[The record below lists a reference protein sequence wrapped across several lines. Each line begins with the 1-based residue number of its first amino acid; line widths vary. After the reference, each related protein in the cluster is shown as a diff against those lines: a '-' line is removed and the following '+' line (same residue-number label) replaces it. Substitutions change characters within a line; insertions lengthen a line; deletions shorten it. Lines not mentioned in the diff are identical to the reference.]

1 LCDILTFFQHN
12 AGEEYLMTTIYIGVM
27 TGTSMDG
34 VDFVAASFDPLHI
47 HATLTVA
54 FDPHLRDELMAL
66 TLPDDNEIDRMGK
79 ADVALATMIGNGI
92 NQLIQENNLDKSQI
106 KAIGCHGQTIRH
118 RPEHGFTLQIGD
130 PNIITEITQIPVI
143 SDFRRRDMAAGGQG
157 APLVPAFHQALFQH
171 STIHRVILNLGG
183 IANVSML
190 PAGDEQNVYGFDTG
204 PANIL
209 MDAWCHRYTGQPYD
223 ENGNWAAYGQP
234 IRSLLDR
241 LQANEYFS
249 KEPPKSTGR
258 EDFNLEWLDEQI
270 LDWRN
275 DLEYD
280 ELEDTPE
287 NIQATLMKLTTRAIK
302 KAIYRSPLD
311 TGEVYVCGGGAYN
324 SHLLEQLRWRLRKHN
339 WSVQS
344 TSALGL
350 APTWVEA
357 TAFAWLAMRFD
368 QQLSGN
374 LPAVTGAKGY
384 RILGTITAV

>member
-1 LCDILTFFQHN
+1 
-12 AGEEYLMTTIYIGVM
+12 
-27 TGTSMDG
+27 MDG
-34 VDFVAASFDPLHI
+34 VDIVAASFDPLQL
-47 HATLTVA
+47 HATLTVP
-54 FDPHLRDELMAL
+54 FDPDLRDELMAL
-66 TLPDDNEIDRMGK
+66 ALPDDNEIDRMGK
-79 ADVALATMIGNGI
+79 ADVALATMIGHGI
-92 NQLIQENNLDKSQI
+92 NQLIEENNI
-106 KAIGCHGQTIRH
+106 HRNEIRAIGSHGQTIRH

-130 PNIITEITQIPVI
+130 PNIITEITQIAVV

-171 STIHRVILNLGG
+171 ESIHRVILNLGG

-190 PAGDEQNVYGFDTG
+190 PAGNPDGVFGFDTG

-234 IRSLLDR
+234 IRSLLER
-241 LQANEYFS
+241 LQAHDYFS

-270 LDWRN
+270 SDWRN

-280 ELEDTPE
+280 ELDDTPE
-287 NIQATLMKLTTRAIK
+287 NVQATLLKLTTRAIK
-302 KAIYRSPLD
+302 KAIYRSDLD

-324 SHLLEQLRWRLRKHN
+324 SYLLEQLRWRLRKHH

-357 TAFAWLAMRFD
+357 TAFAWLAMRFV

-374 LPAVTGAKGY
+374 LPAVTGAKGD
-384 RILGTITAV
+384 RILGTLTAV

>member
-1 LCDILTFFQHN
+1 
-12 AGEEYLMTTIYIGVM
+12 MTAIYIGVM

-34 VDFVAASFDPLHI
+34 VDIVAASFDPLQL
-47 HATLTVA
+47 HATLTLP
-54 FDPHLRDELMAL
+54 FDPDLRDELMAL
-66 TLPDDNEIDRMGK
+66 TLPNDNEIDRMGK
-79 ADVALATMIGNGI
+79 ADVALAQMIGSGI
-92 NQLIQENNLDKSQI
+92 NELIEKNHLDRSQI
-106 KAIGCHGQTIRH
+106 KAIGSHGQTIRH

-130 PNIITEITQIPVI
+130 PNIITEMTQIPVI
-143 SDFRRRDMAAGGQG
+143 SDFRRRDIAAGGQG

-171 STIHRVILNLGG
+171 SSIHRVILNLGG

-190 PAGDEQNVYGFDTG
+190 PAGNPDGVFGFDTG

-241 LQANEYFS
+241 LQAHEYFS

-270 LDWRN
+270 ADWHN
-275 DLEYD
+275 DLEYN
-280 ELEDTPE
+280 ELEDIPE
-287 NIQATLMKLTTRAIK
+287 NIQATLLKLTTRAIK
-302 KAIYRSPLD
+302 KAIYRSNMD

-339 WSVQS
+339 WSVQT
-344 TSALGL
+344 TSAIGL

-357 TAFAWLAMRFD
+357 TAFAWLAMRFVN
-368 QQLSGN
+368 QQSGN
-374 LPAVTGAKGY
+374 LPTVTGAAGY
-384 RILGTITAV
+384 RILGSITAV

>member
-1 LCDILTFFQHN
+1 MS
-12 AGEEYLMTTIYIGVM
+12 AIYIGVM

-34 VDFVAASFDPLHI
+34 VDIVATSFEPLTLHAKLTVPFDPE
-47 HATLTVA
+47 
-54 FDPHLRDELMAL
+54 LRDELMAL

-79 ADVALATMIGNGI
+79 ADVALAQMIGQGV
-92 NQLIQENNLDKSQI
+92 NQLIEMNGLDRSRI
-106 KAIGCHGQTIRH
+106 KAIGSHGQTIRH
-118 RPEHGFTLQIGD
+118 RPEYGFTLQIGD
-130 PNIITEITQIPVI
+130 PNIITEITQLPVI

-171 STIHRVILNLGG
+171 DSIHRVILNLGG

-190 PAGDEQNVYGFDTG
+190 PANNPNSVYGFDTG

-209 MDAWCHRYTGQPYD
+209 MDAWCQRHTGNAYD
-223 ENGNWAAYGQP
+223 ENGDWAAYGQP

-241 LQANEYFS
+241 LQNHEFFA

-258 EDFNLEWLDEQI
+258 EDFNLEWLDDQI
-270 LDWRN
+270 SDWRN
-275 DLEYD
+275 DLDYD

-287 NIQATLMKLTTRAIK
+287 NVQATLMKLTTRAIK
-302 KAIYRSPLD
+302 KAIYRSKDLMP

-339 WSVQS
+339 WSVQ
-344 TSALGL
+344 TTDALGL

-357 TAFAWLAMRFD
+357 TAFAWLAMRFI

-374 LPAVTGAKGY
+374 LATVTGASGD

>member
-1 LCDILTFFQHN
+1 MS
-12 AGEEYLMTTIYIGVM
+12 AIYIGVM

-34 VDFVAASFDPLHI
+34 VDIVATSFDPLTL
-47 HATLTVA
+47 HATLTVP
-54 FDPHLRDELMAL
+54 FEPELRDELMAL

-79 ADVALATMIGNGI
+79 ADVALAQMIGQGV
-92 NQLIQENNLDKSQI
+92 NQLIEMNGLDRSRI
-106 KAIGCHGQTIRH
+106 KAIGSHGQTIRH
-118 RPEHGFTLQIGD
+118 RPEYGFTLQIGD
-130 PNIITEITQIPVI
+130 PNIITEITQLPVI

-171 STIHRVILNLGG
+171 DSIHRVILNLGG

-190 PAGDEQNVYGFDTG
+190 PANNPNAVYGFDTG

-209 MDAWCHRYTGQPYD
+209 MDAWCQRHTGNAYD
-223 ENGNWAAYGQP
+223 ENGDWAAYGQP

-241 LQANEYFS
+241 LQNHEFFA

-258 EDFNLEWLDEQI
+258 EDFNLEWLDDQI
-270 LDWRN
+270 SDWRN
-275 DLEYD
+275 DLDYD

-287 NIQATLMKLTTRAIK
+287 NVQATLMKLTTRAIK
-302 KAIYRSPLD
+302 KAIYRSKDLMP

-339 WSVQS
+339 WSVQ
-344 TSALGL
+344 TTDALGL

-357 TAFAWLAMRFD
+357 TAFAWLAMRFI

-374 LPAVTGAKGY
+374 LATVTGASGD

>member
-1 LCDILTFFQHN
+1 
-12 AGEEYLMTTIYIGVM
+12 MTTIYIGVM

-34 VDFVAASFDPLHI
+34 VDFVAASFDPLQI
-47 HATLTVA
+47 HATLTVP
-54 FDPHLRDELMAL
+54 FDPYLRDELMAL

-79 ADVALATMIGNGI
+79 ADVALATMIGHGV
-92 NQLIQENNLDKSQI
+92 NQLIEDNHLDRIQI
-106 KAIGCHGQTIRH
+106 KAIASHGQTIRH
-118 RPEHGFTLQIGD
+118 RPELGFTLQIGD
-130 PNIITEITQIPVI
+130 PNIITEIAQIPVI

-190 PAGDEQNVYGFDTG
+190 PAGNPDAVYGFDTG

-241 LQANEYFS
+241 LQAHEYFS

-270 LDWRN
+270 SDWRN
-275 DLEYD
+275 DIEYN

-287 NIQATLMKLTTRAIK
+287 NVQATLMKLTTRAIK
-302 KAIYRSPLD
+302 KAIYRSTLD

-339 WSVQS
+339 WSVQT

-374 LPAVTGAKGY
+374 LPTVTGAKGY

>member
-1 LCDILTFFQHN
+1 
-12 AGEEYLMTTIYIGVM
+12 MTTIYIGVM

-34 VDFVAASFDPLHI
+34 VDIVAASFDPLQL
-47 HATLTVA
+47 HATLTLP
-54 FDPHLRDELMAL
+54 FDLDLRDELMAL

-79 ADVALATMIGNGI
+79 ADVALAQMIGHGI
-92 NQLIQENNLDKSQI
+92 NTLIEKNHLDRRLI
-106 KAIGCHGQTIRH
+106 KAIGSHGQTIRH
-118 RPEHGFTLQIGD
+118 RPEHSFTLQIGD

-171 STIHRVILNLGG
+171 TSIHRVILNLGG
-183 IANVSML
+183 IANVSLL
-190 PAGDEQNVYGFDTG
+190 PANHPEGVFGFDTG

-241 LQANEYFS
+241 LQAHAYFS

-270 LDWRN
+270 ADWHN
-275 DLEYD
+275 DLEYN

-287 NIQATLMKLTTRAIK
+287 NIQSTLLKLTTRAIK
-302 KAIYRSPLD
+302 KAIYRSNMD

-324 SHLLEQLRWRLRKHN
+324 SYLLEQLRWRLRKHN
-339 WSVQS
+339 WSVQT
-344 TSALGL
+344 TSVLGL

-357 TAFAWLAMRFD
+357 TAFAWLAMRFST
-368 QQLSGN
+368 QQSGN
-374 LPAVTGAKGY
+374 LPAVTGASGY
-384 RILGTITAV
+384 RILGTMTAV

>member
-1 LCDILTFFQHN
+1 MS
-12 AGEEYLMTTIYIGVM
+12 AIYIGVM

-34 VDFVAASFDPLHI
+34 VDIVATSFEPLTL
-47 HATLTVA
+47 HATLTVP
-54 FDPHLRDELMAL
+54 FDPELRDELMAL

-79 ADVALATMIGNGI
+79 ADVALAQMIGQGV
-92 NQLIQENNLDKSQI
+92 NQLIDMNGLDRSRI
-106 KAIGCHGQTIRH
+106 KAIGSHGQTIRH
-118 RPEHGFTLQIGD
+118 RPEYGFTLQIGD
-130 PNIITEITQIPVI
+130 PNIITEITQLPVI

-171 STIHRVILNLGG
+171 DSIHRVILNLGG

-190 PAGDEQNVYGFDTG
+190 PANNPNAVYGFDTG

-209 MDAWCHRYTGQPYD
+209 MDAWCQRHTGNAYD
-223 ENGNWAAYGQP
+223 ENGDWAAYGQP

-241 LQANEYFS
+241 LQNHEFFA

-258 EDFNLEWLDEQI
+258 EDFNLEWLDDQI
-270 LDWRN
+270 SDWRN
-275 DLEYD
+275 DLDYD

-287 NIQATLMKLTTRAIK
+287 NVQATLMKLTTRAIK
-302 KAIYRSPLD
+302 KAIYRSKDLMP

-339 WSVQS
+339 WSVQ
-344 TSALGL
+344 TTDALGL

-357 TAFAWLAMRFD
+357 TAFAWLAMRFI

-374 LPAVTGAKGY
+374 LATVTGASGD

>member
-1 LCDILTFFQHN
+1 MS
-12 AGEEYLMTTIYIGVM
+12 AIYIGVM

-34 VDFVAASFDPLHI
+34 VDIVATSFDPLI
-47 HATLTVA
+47 LHATLTVP
-54 FDPHLRDELMAL
+54 FEPELRDELMAL

-79 ADVALATMIGNGI
+79 ADVALAKMIGHGI
-92 NQLIQENNLDKSQI
+92 NQLIENNNLDRTDI
-106 KAIGCHGQTIRH
+106 KAIGSHGQTIRH
-118 RPEHGFTLQIGD
+118 RPEYGFTLQIGD
-130 PNIITEITQIPVI
+130 PNIITEITQLPVI

-171 STIHRVILNLGG
+171 DSIHRVILNLGG

-190 PAGDEQNVYGFDTG
+190 PANDLNGVYGFDTG

-209 MDAWCHRYTGQPYD
+209 MDAWCHRHTGHPYD
-223 ENGNWAAYGQP
+223 ENGDWAAYGNP
-234 IRSLLDR
+234 VRSLLDR
-241 LQANEYFS
+241 LQTHEFFA

-258 EDFNLEWLDEQI
+258 EDFNLEWLDDQI
-270 LDWRN
+270 SDWRN

-302 KAIYRSPLD
+302 KAIYRSKEFMP

-324 SHLLEQLRWRLRKHN
+324 SFLLEQLRWRLRKHN
-339 WSVQS
+339 WSVQ
-344 TSALGL
+344 TTDALGL

-357 TAFAWLAMRFD
+357 TAFAWLAMRFM

-374 LPAVTGAKGY
+374 LPAVTGASGD

>member
-1 LCDILTFFQHN
+1 
-12 AGEEYLMTTIYIGVM
+12 
-27 TGTSMDG
+27 MDG
-34 VDFVAASFDPLHI
+34 VDFVAASFDPLQI
-47 HATLTVA
+47 HATLTVP
-54 FDPHLRDELMAL
+54 FEPDLRAELMAL

-79 ADVALATMIGNGI
+79 ADVELATMIGNGV
-92 NQLIQENNLDKSQI
+92 NQLIEENQLDRSNI
-106 KAIGCHGQTIRH
+106 KAIGSHGQTIRH

-171 STIHRVILNLGG
+171 PSIHRVILNLGG

-190 PAGDEQNVYGFDTG
+190 PAGKPEEVYGFDTG

-241 LQANEYFS
+241 LQAHEYFS

-270 LDWRN
+270 ADWRN

-287 NIQATLMKLTTRAIK
+287 NVQATLMKLTTRAIK

-368 QQLSGN
+368 QRLSGN
-374 LPAVTGAKGY
+374 LPAVTGAKGD